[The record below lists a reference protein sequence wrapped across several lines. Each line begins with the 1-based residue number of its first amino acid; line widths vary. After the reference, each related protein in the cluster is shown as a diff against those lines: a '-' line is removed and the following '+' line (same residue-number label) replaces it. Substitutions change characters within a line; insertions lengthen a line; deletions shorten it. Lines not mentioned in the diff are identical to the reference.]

1 MHYHRL
7 CAHFNILN
15 HTVLYSASFY
25 GKWREGLSPCVR
37 VTLGFTKNLWVRL
50 PTPLFTHANER
61 GSMLLIR
68 IPTPFVVY
76 SSPFAETTSIYL
88 FPPPPS
94 HRLDLL
100 LETLLEIQ
108 MSLRMICIN
117 WEMQVV
123 VKLSYKMSNLDTI
136 FIPIARHIFL
146 SRVMPSSLLYPSYST
161 FSNSTKFFNAFQLC
175 DFIIDS
181 LQVWIVKRSKI
192 DPY

>member
-1 MHYHRL
+1 MAR
-7 CAHFNILN
+7 
-15 HTVLYSASFY
+15 
-25 GKWREGLSPCVR
+25 GLSPCVR
-37 VTLGFTKNLWVRL
+37 VTPGFTKNLWVRL

-136 FIPIARHIFL
+136 FISIARHIFL
-146 SRVMPSSLLYPSYST
+146 SLVSCLLPFYILTIQRFPIQRN
-161 FSNSTKFFNAFQLC
+161 FSALFNYA
-175 DFIIDS
+175 IS
-181 LQVWIVKRSKI
+181 
-192 DPY
+192 